1 MLRTALAALLASSA
15 LATSG
20 LTAAVAAPATAV
32 PPIDFHERVL
42 PNGLKLI
49 TSLDRTT
56 PNVTVQVW
64 YGVGAKN
71 DPPGRSGFAHLFE
84 HMMFKATRDS
94 CRAGEGMDRLMSRMS
109 AWYMNNA
116 FTQDD
121 TTAFYEVI
129 PAADLQR
136 LIWAESERMSTLVVD
151 KANFDSERQVVE
163 EELRQRVLASPY
175 GRLFYTLLPAASFAV
190 HPYHR
195 SAIGSIEN
203 LDAASLD
210 DVQTFHATYYRP
222 DNATLVVVGNYDP
235 AQLDGWIGKY
245 LGVLKDPATPLP
257 QVTAIEPAR
266 TGPRTVTSYA
276 PNVPLPAVALSWL
289 APKASDPDAPALQV
303 LDAILTTGKSS
314 RAYDSLVY
322 RKQIAAQVLSSAD
335 LRAQLGVY
343 YLGAIVAAGHTP
355 EEAET
360 ALRAQVAA
368 LRDKPVTPEE
378 LEIAK
383 TQLLTN
389 EIRQRETI
397 DGRANELGAAQV
409 IEGDAARANTDID
422 ALANVSAADV
432 QRVARK
438 YLPDDRRVVIRYL
451 PDSLKPAGAAESAAP
466 PPPVPSKPYTG
477 PVAAL
482 AVEGQRQAPPPI
494 GIQPAAIL
502 PTPAERTLPNGL
514 RVIVAKSTDLPLV
527 AASLTFEAG
536 AASDPPQLAGDANM
550 TASLV
555 TEGTATR
562 SARDIARQ
570 SEALGA
576 NLAASSSWES
586 SSVGFSV
593 MPAKLP
599 DALAI
604 MADVAHQPAFAAD
617 ELERARKEALDEL
630 QVAYGDPGQVAAFAN
645 APVVYAG
652 TSFAHAAD
660 GTPSSLKRLARDD
673 LARFHDRYWRPD
685 NAILVLTGDITP
697 DDGFALAAK
706 TFGDWAEARRA
717 PAGAGRPASP
727 TRRAADGGD
736 RPAGHGPGGGQ
747 PDQAGDRPQR
757 SALLPGHRRQRGAGR
772 RLFGPAQRGD
782 PGQARSQ
789 LRRRLVAQRPAHPRR
804 LHRPGPDPQ
813 RRGAAGG
820 RPDPRKHGRPRRG
833 ARLARGTGGAQVVAG
848 RRLWARHRH
857 RRGARGRAERTGAV
871 RDRSGRGE
879 NLHRQGRGGD
889 ARRGA
894 GVRPGR
900 AEAGGRQPGG
910 GRRRQAVH
918 RRAEGQGPEPGSD
931 PDHPVRPGQRDA
943 EGGAVVLPELIE
955 LNAGTQAGLSS
966 ALTCEIDHGKYERT
980 FETDGPIV

>member
-1 MLRTALAALLASSA
+1 MLRTAFAAFLASSA
-15 LATSG
+15 LATLG
-20 LTAAVAAPATAV
+20 LTSAVLAAPATVV
-32 PPIDFHERVL
+32 PPIEFHERVL
-42 PNGLKLI
+42 PNGLKVI

-84 HMMFKATRDS
+84 HMMFKATRDMPP
-94 CRAGEGMDRLMSRMS
+94 EYMDRLTEDVGG
-109 AWYMNNA
+109 MNNA

-136 LIWAESERMSTLVVD
+136 LLWAEGERMSSLVVD

-175 GRLFYTLLPAASFAV
+175 GRLFYYVLPENSFAV

-195 SAIGSIEN
+195 SAIGSIQD

-222 DNATLVVVGNYDP
+222 DDATLVVVGNFDQ
-235 AQLDGWIGKY
+235 AQLDGWIAQY
-245 LGVLKDPATPLP
+245 LGVLKNPAAALP
-257 QVTAIEPAR
+257 QVTAIEPPR
-266 TGPRTVTSYA
+266 TGPKSVTSYA

-303 LDAILTTGKSS
+303 LDAILTAGKSS

-322 RKQIAAQVLSSAD
+322 EKQLAAQVLSEAD

-343 YLGAIVAAGHTP
+343 YIGAIVAAGHTP
-355 EEAET
+355 DEAET

-368 LRDKPVTPEE
+368 LRDQPVSAQE
-378 LEIAK
+378 LDIAK
-383 TQLLTN
+383 TQLLTG

-409 IEGDAARANTDID
+409 IEGSAERANTDIT
-422 ALANVSAADV
+422 ALAGVTAADV
-432 QRVARK
+432 QRVAQK
-438 YLPDDRRVVIRYL
+438 YLADDRRVVIRYL
-451 PDSLKPAGAAESAAP
+451 PDSMKPASAAEPAAAP
-466 PPPVPSKPYTG
+466 PPAASRPYAG
-477 PVAAL
+477 SVAAL
-482 AVEGQRQAPPPI
+482 APEGQRQAPPPI
-494 GIQPAAIL
+494 GVQPAAIL
-502 PTPAERTLPNGL
+502 PSPAERTLPNGL
-514 RVIVAKSTDLPLV
+514 RVIVAKSTDLPLI

-536 AASDPPQLAGDANM
+536 AASDPPQLAGAANM
-550 TASLV
+550 TAALV

-617 ELERARKEALDEL
+617 ELERARKEALDDLE
-630 QVAYGDPGQVAAFAN
+630 VAYGDPGQVANFAN

-660 GTPSSLKRLARDD
+660 GTPSSLKRLTRDD

-685 NAILVLTGDITP
+685 NAILVLTGDLTP
-697 DDGFALAAK
+697 DEGFALAARA
-706 TFGDWAEARRA
+706 FGDWARPADPPPPPATGQASAAPRNVVIDLPGTGQAAVSLTKPAIARSDPRYYQGLVANAVLGGGYSARLNEEIRVKRGLSYGAGSSITARRTLGAFTAQSQTKNEAAPQVADLIRSSMAGLAAA
-717 PAGAGRPASP
+717 PAAPEELAARKSSLVGDYGREIATAAGLANELNELALYGIDLGEIKSY
-727 TRRAADGGD
+727 TD
-736 RPAGHGPGGGQ
+736 RVEAVT
-747 PDQAGDRPQR
+747 
-757 SALLPGHRRQRGAGR
+757 
-772 RLFGPAQRGD
+772 
-782 PGQARSQ
+782 PGQVQAF
-789 LRRRLVAQRPAHPRR
+789 AQDLLKPE
-804 LHRPGPDPQ
+804 
-813 RRGAAGG
+813 GAS
-820 RPDPRKHGRPRRG
+820 
-833 ARLARGTGGAQVVAG
+833 LIVVGDGKLFIDA
-848 RRLWARHRH
+848 LKAK
-857 RRGARGRAERTGAV
+857 AP
-871 RDRSGRGE
+871 
-879 NLHRQGRGGD
+879 NLEVIPITQF
-889 ARRGA
+889 
-894 GVRPGR
+894 
-900 AEAGGRQPGG
+900 
-910 GRRRQAVH
+910 
-918 RRAEGQGPEPGSD
+918 D
-931 PDHPVRPGQRDA
+931 PD
-943 EGGAVVLPELIE
+943 
-955 LNAGTQAGLSS
+955 NATLKA
-966 ALTCEIDHGKYERT
+966 A
-980 FETDGPIV
+980 P